1 MSESTQPF
9 RLRPE
14 YLSPAETAF
23 YHVLHE
29 LVKDHYFISPKVP
42 LQDIFA
48 VTRPNENVQQ
58 FSKLNRKS
66 VDFLLLYRDTLLP
79 AFAIELDYPQ
89 QTKAREVDEFMDGL
103 FKTANLPFIHV
114 TVQQIYD
121 PQAIWRRMREAI
133 RLAQHTDPLER
144 PEDYSPICPRCGI
157 TMVLR
162 FYREGPLKGKK
173 YYGCLNFPACTA
185 VVPVD
190 DPTPSP

>member
-1 MSESTQPF
+1 MSDPPTQPF

-14 YLSPAETAF
+14 YLSAAEMAF

-29 LVKDHYFISPKVP
+29 LVKNHYVIAPKVP
-42 LQDIFA
+42 LQELFS

-66 VDFLLLYRDTLLP
+66 VDFLLLYRDSLQP
-79 AFAIELDYPQ
+79 AFGIELDYPQ

-103 FKTANLPFIHV
+103 FKSASLPFIHV
-114 TVQQIYD
+114 TVEQTYD

-133 RLAQHTDPLER
+133 KQAQHTDPLDR
-144 PEDYSPICPRCGI
+144 MGDYSPICPRCGI

-162 FYREGPLKGKK
+162 FYREGALKGQK

-185 VVPVD
+185 VVPVSGD
-190 DPTPSP
+190 